1 MNKGELISALQ
12 SLRNDLD
19 KLRKKLRSS
28 SAKNVSNSETKNM
41 AKGTS
46 MMWFENIRQA
56 LPSFGVSR
64 ETVSEYSVYFKNLV
78 RAALPQATHR
88 NTYQKI
94 LDEIQDRFDDSLL
107 LPVYVSAG
115 EIVDVSH
122 LEKILEKIS
131 DDDEREYLEQA
142 IGCAHHDFLSASVV
156 MGWCAAVNRMHRI
169 IENKWGFPRFTQIT
183 EEMVQNNKGPYRAF
197 RMPYEVSNLG
207 DMRQVPD
214 RVTMFALKHEGLVTA
229 NQYKKLDKCLLT
241 RNLAAH
247 PGETKTNP
255 EDLASFYRNL
265 KDLVFDNSKFEM

>member
-1 MNKGELISALQ
+1 MNKDELISALE
-12 SLRNDLD
+12 SLRGDLD
-19 KLRKKLRSS
+19 KLRKILRSS
-28 SAKNVSNSETKNM
+28 SATNVYNSETKNIPK
-41 AKGTS
+41 ATS
-46 MMWFENIRQA
+46 RMWFENIKQA

-64 ETVSEYSVYFKNLV
+64 ETASEYSVYFKNLAK
-78 RAALPQATHR
+78 AALPRAKNR
-88 NTYQKI
+88 NAYLKI
-94 LDEIQDRFDDSLL
+94 LDEIQDRFNDSLL
-107 LPVYVSAG
+107 LPVLVSAG
-115 EIVDVSH
+115 EIINVSH

-142 IGCAHHDFLSASVV
+142 IGCAHHNFLSASVV

-183 EEMVQNNKGPYRAF
+183 EEMVQNKKGLYKTF
-197 RMPYEVSNLG
+197 RMSYEVSNLG
-207 DMRQVPD
+207 DLRQVPD

-229 NQYKKLDKCLLT
+229 NQYKKLDKCLLE

-265 KDLVFDNSKFEM
+265 KDLVFDNSKFEL